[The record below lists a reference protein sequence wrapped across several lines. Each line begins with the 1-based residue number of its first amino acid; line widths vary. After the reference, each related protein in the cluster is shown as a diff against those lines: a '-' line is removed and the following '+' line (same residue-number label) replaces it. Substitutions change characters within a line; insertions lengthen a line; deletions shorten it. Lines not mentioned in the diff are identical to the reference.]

1 MEWLDADTMKDPDIL
16 EFGKKITCTGHPEYG
31 KQILKDPT
39 VTLNKVELVARGKTF
54 TEERKQV
61 RGTSGTEVAMTRD
74 ELVEK
79 FRHNAARILTQ
90 EKIDRAVDIL
100 LNLDKLTDTS
110 RLIKQLVL

>member
-1 MEWLDADTMKDPDIL
+1 M
-16 EFGKKITCTGHPEYG
+16 GKF
-31 KQILKDPT
+31 L
-39 VTLNKVELVARGKTF
+39 KTF

-90 EKIDRAVDIL
+90 EKIDSAVDAL
-100 LNLDKLTDTS
+100 LNLEKQTDIS
-110 RLIKQLVL
+110 RLINHLVL